1 MSHVRA
7 ILVACGPL
15 SLFRPS
21 QAGINL
27 KKASNLFLAGTRKK
41 KYKRQQKKNQTFKF
55 LHLYLSSKWALAI
68 VTRPILKERTRIF
81 PTRPLKEKNKGI
93 NFKCPCSI
101 QCSEK
106 KAHLYTNEHFGEEDT
121 FKLALLR
128 KNLLNTC
135 CLPTPTVINYVL
147 ESGSNCP
154 GMRSRLTSI
163 EVNRR

>member
-27 KKASNLFLAGTRKK
+27 KKASNLFLAGPRKK

-81 PTRPLKEKNKGI
+81 PTRPLKEKNKGL
-93 NFKCPCSI
+93 NFKCLVVYNVLRRKRAYI
-101 QCSEK
+101 QMNISGK
-106 KAHLYTNEHFGEEDT
+106 KTLSSSLYSGKMYWT
-121 FKLALLR
+121 LAA
-128 KNLLNTC
+128 
-135 CLPTPTVINYVL
+135 
-147 ESGSNCP
+147 CP
-154 GMRSRLTSI
+154 PPQWLIMS
-163 EVNRR
+163 

>member
-27 KKASNLFLAGTRKK
+27 KKASNLFFSWTTQEEIQASR
-41 KYKRQQKKNQTFKF
+41 KKNQTFKF

-81 PTRPLKEKNKGI
+81 PTRPLKEKIKDSILNALVVCNVLRRKRAYIQMNISGKKTLSSLLYSGKI
-93 NFKCPCSI
+93 YWTLAACPPPQWLIMS
-101 QCSEK
+101 
-106 KAHLYTNEHFGEEDT
+106 
-121 FKLALLR
+121 
-128 KNLLNTC
+128 
-135 CLPTPTVINYVL
+135 
-147 ESGSNCP
+147 
-154 GMRSRLTSI
+154 
-163 EVNRR
+163 

>member
-27 KKASNLFLAGTRKK
+27 KKASNLFLAGPRKK

-81 PTRPLKEKNKGI
+81 PTRPLKEKNKGL
-93 NFKCPCSI
+93 NFKCLVVYNVLRRKRAYI
-101 QCSEK
+101 QMNISGK
-106 KAHLYTNEHFGEEDT
+106 KTLSSLLYSGKIDRT
-121 FKLALLR
+121 LAAFPSPQWL
-128 KNLLNTC
+128 
-135 CLPTPTVINYVL
+135 IM
-147 ESGSNCP
+147 S
-154 GMRSRLTSI
+154 
-163 EVNRR
+163 